1 MSGDQT
7 QTIVYAALA
16 GLLGLALG
24 VGLTVAHYKTRG
36 LPECE
41 EIQHAQP
48 AEVAVS
54 VKPERSH
61 QRPRGGLPTGAIDEV
76 AAALEDEI
84 ADMEQELDRL
94 RMEAAMAKGQLSHYE
109 GDPQPWPEDVHAGFQ
124 PAAFED
130 AAEQAVADLD
140 DAELLE
146 VDCAEFPCLAV
157 FRSFDEGPEWHQGIH
172 ERMPDPEGYDGEVG
186 KMVWASES
194 SGAEGT
200 ARLLTLALMPEG
212 HEDSGLHERTE
223 FRAGTLTEDIADEVL
238 SEQQGAE

>member
-7 QTIVYAALA
+7 QAFVYAALA

-41 EIQHAQP
+41 EIQRAQP
-48 AEVAVS
+48 AEVAAS
-54 VKPERSH
+54 VKPERS
-61 QRPRGGLPTGAIDEV
+61 RGGVPTGASDEV
-76 AAALEDEI
+76 AAILEDEI
-84 ADMEQELDRL
+84 ADLEQELDRL

-109 GDPQPWPEDVHAGFQ
+109 GDPQPWPEEVHPGFQ
-124 PAAFED
+124 PDAFEA
-130 AAEQAVADLD
+130 AAEQAVAELE

-212 HEDSGLHERTE
+212 HEESGLHERTE
-223 FRAGTLTEDIADEVL
+223 FRAGTLTEEIADEVL
-238 SEQQGAE
+238 SEQAADER